1 MRAVW
6 IGEFKGVDGVGVKE
20 VDAPRPARGEVLVRV
35 RAAGVNRADL
45 LQAAGR
51 YPPPE
56 GFSPNMPGLEFA
68 GEIVELGEGAS
79 GFAAG
84 DRVFG
89 ITTGHAQ
96 AEFLVSHT
104 SLVAAIPENLS
115 FAEAGGIPEVY
126 ITAHDAVFTQNELKS
141 GETLLIHAIASGVGL
156 AAFDLATAAGASV
169 IGTSRTADKIAKLA
183 ELGLENGIVAADGKF
198 SERVLA
204 LTEGRGADVI
214 LDLVGAGYFAENIAS
229 LAQKG
234 RLSVVG
240 LTSGTKAE
248 IDLGAILRKRA
259 SIRGTALR
267 ARSLEEK
274 SAATENFIRE
284 VVPLL
289 DSGAARPHIDRVF
302 RLEDVR
308 EAYRYLASNESF
320 GKVVL
325 EI

>member
-1 MRAVW
+1 MRAVR
-6 IGEFKGVDGVGVKE
+6 IGEFNGVDDVAVRDI
-20 VDAPRPARGEVLVRV
+20 DAPRPGRDEALVRV

-51 YPPPE
+51 YPPPI
-56 GFSPNMPGLEFA
+56 GYSPNLPGLEFA
-68 GEIVELGEGAS
+68 GEIVELGEGAP
-79 GFAAG
+79 GFALG

-89 ITTGHAQ
+89 IAAGHAQ
-96 AEFLVSHT
+96 AELLVSHT
-104 SLVAAIPENLS
+104 SLLAAIPENLS
-115 FAEAGGIPEVY
+115 YTEAGGIPEVY
-126 ITAHDAVFTQNELKS
+126 ITAHDAVFTQNELKK
-141 GETLLIHAIASGVGL
+141 GETLLIHAVASGVGL
-156 AAFDLATAAGASV
+156 AALDLAAAAGARV
-169 IGTSRTADKIAKLA
+169 IGTSRTAEKIERLS
-183 ELGLENGIVAADGKF
+183 ELGLENGIVTADGKF
-198 SERVLA
+198 SEEVLA
-204 LTEGRGADVI
+204 LTEGHGADVI

-248 IDLGAILRKRA
+248 IDLGVILRKRA

-274 SAATENFIRE
+274 AAATENFIRE

-289 DSGAARPHIDRVF
+289 DSGAAKPHLDRVF
-302 RLEDVR
+302 MLEDVR
-308 EAYRYLASNESF
+308 EAFRFLASNKSI
-320 GKVVL
+320 GKIVL

>member
-6 IGEFKGVDGVGVKE
+6 IGEFSGVDDVAVRD
-20 VDAPRPARGEVLVRV
+20 VDAPKAVRGEALVRV

-51 YPPPE
+51 YPPPV
-56 GFSPNMPGLEFA
+56 GYSPNMPGLEFA

-79 GFAAG
+79 GFAVG

-89 ITTGHAQ
+89 ITAGHAQ
-96 AEFLVSHT
+96 SEFLVSHT
-104 SLVAAIPENLS
+104 SLLAAIPENLS
-115 FAEAGGIPEVY
+115 YTEAGGIPEVY
-126 ITAHDAVFTQNELKS
+126 ITAHDAVFTQNELTK
-141 GETLLIHAIASGVGL
+141 GETLLIHAAASGVGL
-156 AAFDLATAAGASV
+156 AALDLALAAGASV
-169 IGTSRTADKIAKLA
+169 IGTSRTVDKIEKLS
-183 ELGLENGIVAADGKF
+183 ELGLKNGIFTPDGKF
-198 SERVLA
+198 SEQVLA
-204 LTEGRGADVI
+204 LTKGLGADVI
-214 LDLVGAGYFAENIAS
+214 LDLVGAGYFVENIAS

-240 LTSGTKAE
+240 LTSGTKTE
-248 IDLGAILRKRA
+248 IDLGAVLRKRA
-259 SIRGTALR
+259 SIRGTFLR

-274 SAATENFIRE
+274 AAATENFIRE

-289 DSGAARPHIDRVF
+289 DAGAARPHIDRVF
-302 RLEDVR
+302 PIEDVQ
-308 EAYRYLASNESF
+308 EAYRYLASNKSF

>member
-1 MRAVW
+1 MKAVW
-6 IGEFKGVDGVGVKE
+6 IGEFSGVDAVGVRD
-20 VDAPRPARGEVLVRV
+20 VDTPRPGRNEALVRV

-51 YPPPE
+51 YPPPL
-56 GFSPNMPGLEFA
+56 GYSPNMPGLEFA
-68 GEIVELGEGAS
+68 GEIAELGEGSS
-79 GFAAG
+79 GFAVG

-89 ITTGHAQ
+89 ITAGHAQ

-104 SLVAAIPENLS
+104 SLLAAIPENLS
-115 FAEAGGIPEVY
+115 YTEAGGIPEVY
-126 ITAHDAVFTQNELKS
+126 ITAHDAVFTQNELKH
-141 GETLLIHAIASGVGL
+141 GETLLIHAVASGVGL
-156 AAFDLATAAGASV
+156 AALDLGIAAGACV
-169 IGTSRTADKIAKLA
+169 IGTSRTAEKIAKLV
-183 ELGLENGIVAADGKF
+183 EFGLENGIATPDGKF
-198 SERVLA
+198 SEQVLA

-248 IDLGAILRKRA
+248 IDLGAVLRKRA
-259 SIRGTALR
+259 SIRGTFLR

-274 SAATENFIRE
+274 AAATENFIRE

-302 RLEDVR
+302 PLEDVR
-308 EAYRYLASNESF
+308 EAYRYLASNESV

>member
-6 IGEFKGVDGVGVKE
+6 IGEFKGVDDVGVKE
-20 VDAPRPARGEVLVRV
+20 VDAPRPARGEALVRV

-56 GFSPNMPGLEFA
+56 GYSPNMPGLEFA

-89 ITTGHAQ
+89 ITAGHAQ

-104 SLVAAIPENLS
+104 SLLAAIPEHLS
-115 FAEAGGIPEVY
+115 YTEAGGIPEVY
-126 ITAHDAVFTQNELKS
+126 ITAHDAVFTQNELEH
-141 GETLLIHAIASGVGL
+141 GEMLLIHAAASGVGL
-156 AAFDLATAAGASV
+156 AAFDLATAAGARV

-248 IDLGAILRKRA
+248 IDLGAVLRKRA

>member
-308 EAYRYLASNESF
+308 EAYQIGRAH
-320 GKVVL
+320 V
-325 EI
+325 

>member
-6 IGEFKGVDGVGVKE
+6 IGEFNGVDDVAVRD
-20 VDAPRPARGEVLVRV
+20 VDKPQPARGEALVRV
-35 RAAGVNRADL
+35 HAAGVNRADL

-51 YPPPE
+51 YPPPD
-56 GFSPNMPGLEFA
+56 GYSPNMPGLEFA
-68 GEIVELGEGAS
+68 GEITELCEGAC
-79 GFAAG
+79 GFSVG

-89 ITTGHAQ
+89 ITAGHGQ
-96 AEFLVSHT
+96 AEYLVSHT
-104 SLVAAIPENLS
+104 SLLAAIPENLS
-115 FAEAGGIPEVY
+115 YTEAGGIPEVY
-126 ITAHDAVFTQNELKS
+126 ITAHDAVFTQNELDH
-141 GETLLIHAIASGVGL
+141 GETLLIHAAASGVGL
-156 AAFDLATAAGASV
+156 AALDLALAAGARV
-169 IGTSRTADKIAKLA
+169 IGTSRTAEKIAKLA
-183 ELGLENGIVAADGKF
+183 EFGLENGIATANGKF
-198 SERVLA
+198 SEQVLA
-204 LTEGRGADVI
+204 LTDGRGADVI

-229 LAQKG
+229 LAQRG

-259 SIRGTALR
+259 SIRGTSLR

-274 SAATENFIRE
+274 AAATENFIRE

-289 DSGAARPHIDRVF
+289 DSGEAKPHLDRVF
-302 RLEDVR
+302 KLEDVR
-308 EAYRYLASNESF
+308 DAYRYLASNESV